1 MASYF
6 FSLPDVYFG
15 ENAIQTLRR
24 LNHKKVAIVTDSFM
38 VSSGKTRDLINE
50 MPQACVSIFSEV
62 KPDPSV
68 EILHAGAAQFKSF
81 KPQVIIALGGGS
93 ALDAAK
99 GIKVTLEEF
108 LPGHAIEL
116 IAIPTTS
123 GSGSEVT
130 SYAIISDPQNGR
142 KYPLIADELIPDCAI
157 LDPNLVLSV
166 PRQVAVD
173 TGMDVLTHAI

>member
-68 EILHAGAAQFKSF
+68 EILHAGAAQFKRF
-81 KPQVIIALGGGS
+81 KPEVIIALGGGS

-99 GIKVTLEEF
+99 GIKVTL
-108 LPGHAIEL
+108 
-116 IAIPTTS
+116 
-123 GSGSEVT
+123 
-130 SYAIISDPQNGR
+130 
-142 KYPLIADELIPDCAI
+142 
-157 LDPNLVLSV
+157 
-166 PRQVAVD
+166 
-173 TGMDVLTHAI
+173 

>member
-116 IAIPTTS
+116 SPFRPPAVPVPKSPPTPS
-123 GSGSEVT
+123 SP
-130 SYAIISDPQNGR
+130 IR
-142 KYPLIADELIPDCAI
+142 KTAENI
-157 LDPNLVLSV
+157 
-166 PRQVAVD
+166 R
-173 TGMDVLTHAI
+173 

>member
-68 EILHAGAAQFKSF
+68 EILHAGAAQFKVLNRRSLSRWAAAPLLMPL
-81 KPQVIIALGGGS
+81 KGS
-93 ALDAAK
+93 RLRWKSSSPA
-99 GIKVTLEEF
+99 T
-108 LPGHAIEL
+108 P
-116 IAIPTTS
+116 
-123 GSGSEVT
+123 
-130 SYAIISDPQNGR
+130 
-142 KYPLIADELIPDCAI
+142 
-157 LDPNLVLSV
+157 
-166 PRQVAVD
+166 
-173 TGMDVLTHAI
+173 